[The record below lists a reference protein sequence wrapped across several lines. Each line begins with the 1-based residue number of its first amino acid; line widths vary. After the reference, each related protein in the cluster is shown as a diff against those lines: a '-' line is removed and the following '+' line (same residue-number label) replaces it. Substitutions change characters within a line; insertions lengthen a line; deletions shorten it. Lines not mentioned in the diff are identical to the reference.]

1 MAGNTRDDED
11 SGFRQSLEPQEGDY
25 ANFELSELLELD
37 DWIEE
42 EPTLMISGYPQQP
55 ISAGSEAGS
64 SSGNSGSHLQGPN
77 TGNGGNGGDR
87 SQTRVAFKTE
97 SAIEILEDGY
107 RWRKYGKKR
116 VKNSP
121 HPRNYFRCSVEGCPV
136 KKRVERERED
146 PSDRNVTTLVLSAG
160 CSMCPGVAASVSR
173 LDTMDMHHPT

>member
-1 MAGNTRDDED
+1 MIYLHDEDDHMVLHSSQSSMAGNTRDDED
-11 SGFRQSLEPQEGDY
+11 PGFRQSLEPQEGDY

-107 RWRKYGKKR
+107 RWRKYGKKT
-116 VKNSP
+116 VKASP
-121 HPRNYFRCSVEGCPV
+121 HPRPRS
-136 KKRVERERED
+136 
-146 PSDRNVTTLVLSAG
+146 TTMWMSALQVA
-160 CSMCPGVAASVSR
+160 SMS
-173 LDTMDMHHPT
+173 